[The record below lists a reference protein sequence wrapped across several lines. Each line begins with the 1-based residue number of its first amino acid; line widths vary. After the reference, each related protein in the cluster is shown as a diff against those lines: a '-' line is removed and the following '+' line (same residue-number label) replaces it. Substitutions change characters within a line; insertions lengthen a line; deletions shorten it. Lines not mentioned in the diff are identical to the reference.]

1 MVVGELVGPLV
12 ISRGET
18 GGGGG
23 DEEGW
28 RTWLK

>member
-1 MVVGELVGPLV
+1 MTVGG
-12 ISRGET
+12 G

-28 RTWLK
+28 DVGLLKAPLPEGISVG